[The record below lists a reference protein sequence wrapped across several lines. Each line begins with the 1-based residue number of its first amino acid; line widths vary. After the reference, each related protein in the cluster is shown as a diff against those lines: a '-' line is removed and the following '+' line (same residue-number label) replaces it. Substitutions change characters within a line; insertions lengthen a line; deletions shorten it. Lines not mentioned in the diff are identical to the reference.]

1 MMTETQKLMLGVEA
15 LRMVYPNFSIGH
27 WNKQEIKEDYL
38 ESTKPVLE
46 HAAPTV
52 SEIEGMKIPLTI
64 HESID
69 RWTAEGNQEREAP
82 YGLVS
87 KQDMIHA
94 ILDGDLET
102 IDSSLIGANVALHAI
117 DSELEVPD
125 VDVKMAKDLAES
137 EADLLC
143 EEDESLDFD
152 ETCEEEYKR
161 ICESQTVH
169 PEVRE
174 YIEFNVSNAPKH
186 QYFSKHDKIQFLKLL
201 G

>member
-15 LRMVYPNFSIGH
+15 LRMVYPAFSIGH
-27 WNKQEIKEDYL
+27 WNKKDIQEDYL

-69 RWTAEGNQEREAP
+69 KWTAEGNQEREAP

-94 ILDGDLET
+94 ILEGDLDT
-102 IDSSLIGANVALHAI
+102 IDSSLIGANVALYAI
-117 DSELEVPD
+117 DQDE
-125 VDVKMAKDLAES
+125 DLSA
-137 EADLLC
+137 
-143 EEDESLDFD
+143 
-152 ETCEEEYKR
+152 
-161 ICESQTVH
+161 
-169 PEVRE
+169 EVRPDIRK
-174 YIEFNVSNAPKH
+174 YIEFNISNAPKH

-201 G
+201 A

>member
-1 MMTETQKLMLGVEA
+1 MMTETQRLMLGVEA
-15 LRMVYPNFSIGH
+15 LRMIYPDFSVVH
-27 WNKQEIKEDYL
+27 WNKKDIREDYL

-69 RWTAEGNQEREAP
+69 KWTAEGNQEREAP

-102 IDSSLIGANVALHAI
+102 IDSSLIGANVALYAI
-117 DSELEVPD
+117 DQDE
-125 VDVKMAKDLAES
+125 DLSA
-137 EADLLC
+137 
-143 EEDESLDFD
+143 
-152 ETCEEEYKR
+152 
-161 ICESQTVH
+161 
-169 PEVRE
+169 EVRPDIRK
-174 YIEFNVSNAPKH
+174 YIEFNISNAPKH
-186 QYFSKHDKIQFLKLL
+186 QSFSKHDKIQFLKLL
-201 G
+201 A

>member
-15 LRMVYPNFSIGH
+15 LRMVYPEFSITH

-38 ESTKPVLE
+38 ESTNPVLE

-69 RWTAEGNQEREAP
+69 KWTAEGNTEREAP

-87 KQDMIHA
+87 KEDMIHA

-102 IDSSLIGANVALHAI
+102 IDSSLIGANVALYAI
-117 DSELEVPD
+117 DQDE
-125 VDVKMAKDLAES
+125 DLS
-137 EADLLC
+137 
-143 EEDESLDFD
+143 
-152 ETCEEEYKR
+152 K
-161 ICESQTVH
+161 
-169 PEVRE
+169 EVRPDIRK

-201 G
+201 A

>member
-15 LRMVYPNFSIGH
+15 LRMIYPNFSIGH

-38 ESTKPVLE
+38 ESTEPVLE

-69 RWTAEGNQEREAP
+69 KWTAEGNTEREAP

-87 KQDMIHA
+87 KQDMIRA

-102 IDSSLIGANVALHAI
+102 IDSSLIGANVALYAI
-117 DSELEVPD
+117 DQDE
-125 VDVKMAKDLAES
+125 DLSA
-137 EADLLC
+137 
-143 EEDESLDFD
+143 
-152 ETCEEEYKR
+152 
-161 ICESQTVH
+161 
-169 PEVRE
+169 EVRPDIRK
-174 YIEFNVSNAPKH
+174 YIEFNISNAPKN

-201 G
+201 A

>member
-15 LRMVYPNFSIGH
+15 LRMVYPNFRISH
-27 WNKQEIKEDYL
+27 WNKKEIQEDYL
-38 ESTKPVLE
+38 ESTNPVLE

-69 RWTAEGNQEREAP
+69 KWTAEGNTEREAP

-94 ILDGDLET
+94 ILEGDLET
-102 IDSSLIGANVALHAI
+102 IDSSLIGANVALYTI
-117 DSELEVPD
+117 DQDE
-125 VDVKMAKDLAES
+125 DLS
-137 EADLLC
+137 
-143 EEDESLDFD
+143 
-152 ETCEEEYKR
+152 K
-161 ICESQTVH
+161 
-169 PEVRE
+169 EVRPDIRA

>member
-1 MMTETQKLMLGVEA
+1 MMTETQRLMLGVET
-15 LRMVYPNFSIGH
+15 LRMAYPDFSIGH
-27 WNKQEIKEDYL
+27 WNKQEIKEDYI

-69 RWTAEGNQEREAP
+69 KWTAEGNQEREAP

-87 KQDMIHA
+87 KEDMIHA
-94 ILDGDLET
+94 ILEGDLET
-102 IDSSLIGANVALHAI
+102 IDSSLIGANVALYAI
-117 DSELEVPD
+117 DQDE
-125 VDVKMAKDLAES
+125 DLS
-137 EADLLC
+137 N
-143 EEDESLDFD
+143 
-152 ETCEEEYKR
+152 
-161 ICESQTVH
+161 
-169 PEVRE
+169 EVRPDIRN

-201 G
+201 A

>member
-1 MMTETQKLMLGVEA
+1 MTETQKLMLGVET
-15 LRMVYPNFSIGH
+15 LRMVYPDFSIGH
-27 WNKQEIKEDYL
+27 WNKKDIREDYL

-52 SEIEGMKIPLTI
+52 SEVEGMKIPLTI

-69 RWTAEGNQEREAP
+69 KWTAEGNTEREAP

-87 KQDMIHA
+87 KEDMIRA
-94 ILDGDLET
+94 ILEGDLET
-102 IDSSLIGANVALHAI
+102 IDNSLIGANVALYAI
-117 DSELEVPD
+117 DQDE
-125 VDVKMAKDLAES
+125 DLS
-137 EADLLC
+137 
-143 EEDESLDFD
+143 
-152 ETCEEEYKR
+152 K
-161 ICESQTVH
+161 
-169 PEVRE
+169 EVRPDIRR